1 VKRTAILIALTVC
14 LMAAL
19 LPLSLSAQPV
29 SAQTGYTIQS
39 VDHEIDIMYS
49 GYIVIRDTIHVSGSL
64 SNGFLMGF
72 PFQYGGA
79 NVLKAVT
86 YDQNHNVYPMNLGV
100 QLENRVGFYG
110 AKIDFGQSNPQVF
123 TVVFVL
129 SNTFL
134 TQETVGG
141 TTATFT
147 LNFPAYPSFVQDV
160 STCNVTIILPETP
173 TVISITKTD
182 GDVDTTNY
190 IRNNLPAFTYSP
202 ATASFT
208 VHSGYLQ
215 LLTMKQ
221 LNRQITLGAAGELS
235 SIDTYRFTNDSPSTM
250 SSLEVGLP
258 VTASDVVA
266 RDEFGRILT
275 TSTFS
280 TSETTSNLN
289 VTLISSLA
297 GGESSKLSVSY
308 NLPSA
313 SSQQGSMFS
322 LDFVLFP
329 AFDYYVNEATVTFVP
344 PEGARFATPNLSE
357 LDTSSSLKREIFQET
372 LSVTREGVSYVDYEV
387 YSEDVLQVTYDYNPL
402 WLSFRPTM
410 WVWLLAIVGV
420 VVVAVWRRPRASAPV
435 RIVTPKASVGLTPDD
450 VRNFTE
456 AYEEKNRTAS
466 ELKSLDVRAQK
477 GRIPRRQYKVQRKT
491 LELRSEALSK
501 NINGLKA
508 TFRSAGGVYAD
519 LVRQLDFAETDL
531 VEVETNIQTIETRQS
546 RGELSLESYK
556 KMLADYQRR
565 KEKAETTINGIL
577 LRLREELH

>member
-1 VKRTAILIALTVC
+1 MKRTAILIALTVF

-39 VDHEIDIMYS
+39 VDHEVDVMYS

-64 SNGFLMGF
+64 SNGFLIGF

-86 YDQNHNVYPMNLGV
+86 YDQNHNVYAMNLGV

-123 TVVFVL
+123 TVVFIL

-147 LNFPAYPSFVQDV
+147 LNFPAYPSFVQDA

-173 TVISITKTD
+173 TIISITKSD
-182 GDVDTTNY
+182 GEVDTTNY

-202 ATASFT
+202 ATATFT
-208 VHSGYLQ
+208 VHSGNLQ

-221 LNRQITLGAAGELS
+221 LNRQITLGPAGELS
-235 SIDTYRFTNDSPSTM
+235 STDTYRFTNNSPSTIT
-250 SSLEVGLP
+250 SLEVGLP
-258 VTASDVVA
+258 ATTSDVVA
-266 RDEFGRILT
+266 RDEFGRVLT
-275 TSTFS
+275 TETLS

-308 NLPSA
+308 NLPGASA
-313 SSQQGSMFS
+313 QQGSRFS
-322 LDFVLFP
+322 LNFVLFP
-329 AFDYYVNEATVTFVP
+329 AFDYYVNQATVTFVP
-344 PEGARFATPNLSE
+344 PEGAAFVTPNLSE
-357 LDTSSSLKREIFQET
+357 ADTSISLNREIFQET

-387 YSEDVLQVTYDYNPL
+387 HSGDVLQVTYDYNPL
-402 WLSFRPTM
+402 WMSFRPTM
-410 WVWLLAIVGV
+410 WVWLLAIIGV
-420 VVVAVWRRPRASAPV
+420 VIIAVWRRPKAAAPA

-456 AYEEKNRTAS
+456 AYEEKNRTAA
-466 ELKSLDVRAQK
+466 ELKSLDARAQK

-491 LELRSEALSK
+491 LELRSEALAK

-531 VEVETNIQTIETRQS
+531 VEVETNIQTIQTRQS